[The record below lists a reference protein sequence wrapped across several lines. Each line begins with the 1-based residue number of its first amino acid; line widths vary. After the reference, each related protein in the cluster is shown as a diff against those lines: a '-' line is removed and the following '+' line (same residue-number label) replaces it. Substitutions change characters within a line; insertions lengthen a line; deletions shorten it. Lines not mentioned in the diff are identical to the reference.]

1 MVKVHVNEK
10 DNEVSINI
18 EKANFMWFVHYM
30 DGYYRS
36 TIELVDKL
44 SIKDNDT
51 LIYPVLFSFSHYFEL
66 WLKLFVLATNDSSD
80 TKKLN
85 LNIHCINDLIKDIEE
100 NYSQLLESY
109 DVNTDSL
116 YQIKSKYQYFAE
128 FVLKGKYLS
137 MSSRYPL
144 DNQSEDIIINFNKID
159 EIQKDNY
166 ISFKDNIFDILKLT
180 NEITKKFIKKW
191 FSNHLEHIDLDSFTN

>member
-1 MVKVHVNEK
+1 MIDVKINTNGNEM
-10 DNEVSINI
+10 SINI
-18 EKANFMWFVHYM
+18 ENANYLWFLHYM
-30 DGYYRS
+30 DGYFRC
-36 TIELVDKL
+36 TIELIDKL
-44 SIKDNDT
+44 DSNENKT
-51 LIYPVLFSFSHYFEL
+51 LIYPILFSFSHYFEL

-80 TKKLN
+80 TKELN